1 MLVIA
6 TGSRGRLF
14 NVNEMRIKVSSSY
27 PSGHIEVLCPLD
39 KKISLVKNVTLMS
52 GKLLQKRFIKKEILR
67 APGCL
72 ILTGGCY
79 FSNLRPTAVT
89 VHALQCPG
97 VSGMEM
103 KIYE

>member
-14 NVNEMRIKVSSSY
+14 NVNEMRIKVLIRADTLKFFV
-27 PSGHIEVLCPLD
+27 PWI